1 MQRENRETRGKARSS
16 GESREAERRREIS
29 SEYDRYRA
37 AYASRAR
44 NEEAPDLTRREERTS
59 ARENPHRTARRE
71 AEPRMSR
78 DSRTAP
84 RRETGSRPSRAG
96 AALDRMTRSASR
108 RTASE
113 PAEHSASRRRSEAA
127 PADRRSRREQAMKTA
142 RLRMAG
148 LAAALFIAVGGSIYG
163 IAHLVS
169 PADADTDRG
178 SSSMASDDTTNIAD
192 AGTGAPDITSSATV
206 TALSGTR
213 LETVV
218 AQRLAASADNVI
230 TEPGSGSSGSQTTAS
245 NWGTFDPSTVGS
257 SGKANIASWKAKN
270 SDVVGWLR
278 IPNTNINYP
287 VVVGPDNLYYS
298 AKGYDKNYSYYGVIW
313 ADSDTKFGT
322 SSQISQNTV
331 LYGHNWTNY
340 TANPFIARASDIM
353 FGQLPSFHY
362 LNFCKSTPYIHYS
375 TESEEMTWKV
385 FAVFYTEES
394 FNYIVS
400 DPGASGLQYIINEAK
415 ARSLHDF
422 AVDVNSSDKILTLS
436 TCTRAYG
443 QTSQQR
449 FVVMARLMR
458 PGETIT
464 EVSITPNTDFKRP
477 QL

>member
-44 NEEAPDLTRREERTS
+44 NEEAPDLSRREERTS

-84 RRETGSRPSRAG
+84 RREAGSRPSRAG

-108 RTASE
+108 RAASE

-218 AQRLAASADNVI
+218 AQRLAASA
-230 TEPGSGSSGSQTTAS
+230 E
-245 NWGTFDPSTVGS
+245 TVGS

>member
-1 MQRENRETRGKARSS
+1 MQRENRETRGKTRSS

-84 RRETGSRPSRAG
+84 RREAGSRPSRAG

-113 PAEHSASRRRSEAA
+113 PAEHSASSRRRSEAA

-218 AQRLAASADNVI
+218 AQRLAASADNVV
-230 TEPGSGSSGSQTTAS
+230 TEPGSGSSGPQTTAS
-245 NWGTFDPSTVGS
+245 NWGTVDPSTVGS
-257 SGKANIASWKAKN
+257 SG
-270 SDVVGWLR
+270 
-278 IPNTNINYP
+278 
-287 VVVGPDNLYYS
+287 
-298 AKGYDKNYSYYGVIW
+298 
-313 ADSDTKFGT
+313 
-322 SSQISQNTV
+322 
-331 LYGHNWTNY
+331 
-340 TANPFIARASDIM
+340 
-353 FGQLPSFHY
+353 
-362 LNFCKSTPYIHYS
+362 
-375 TESEEMTWKV
+375 
-385 FAVFYTEES
+385 
-394 FNYIVS
+394 
-400 DPGASGLQYIINEAK
+400 
-415 ARSLHDF
+415 
-422 AVDVNSSDKILTLS
+422 
-436 TCTRAYG
+436 
-443 QTSQQR
+443 
-449 FVVMARLMR
+449 
-458 PGETIT
+458 
-464 EVSITPNTDFKRP
+464 
-477 QL
+477 